1 MNTSNAVRAEILT
14 QAVPYIKEYTGKYVV
29 AKYGGNAMTDPQ
41 LKKSVMQD
49 ILLLQLVGV
58 KVILVHGGGPEISAM
73 LKKLSIESHFE
84 NGLRVTDDDT
94 MEVVQMVLAGK
105 VNKSLAADLSALG
118 GRAVGLCGI
127 DGGLIKVH
135 QKSEKLGHVGEIDEI
150 NTKILDDLLDGG
162 FIPVISSIGIDDDG
176 NPYNINAD
184 TAAAKIAAALHAESM
199 VVMSNINGVLR
210 DKDDENSLISQM
222 SLADAEELK
231 KSGIIAGGMIPKVDC
246 CTNAV
251 KEGVKKVFI
260 INGEIPHA
268 ILIEMSSLSTKI
280 QFSENSSRQNSC
292 ARVDKA

>member
-58 KVILVHGGGPEISAM
+58 KIILVHGGGPEISAM

-127 DGGLIKVH
+127 DGSLIKVH
-135 QKSEKLGHVGEIDEI
+135 QKNEKLGHVGEIDEI

-268 ILIEMSSLSTKI
+268 IPIELLTDEGLGTMFTK
-280 QFSENSSRQNSC
+280 
-292 ARVDKA
+292 